1 MLRHELF
8 KKLTK
13 VNKDDRILLLTHDDA
28 DGAGAEIVLR
38 CMFPEKNIEVVH
50 LNNGVMSE
58 RIREALT
65 DAAIAESFGKVIAC
79 DISCNEA
86 DAEYIDSLPDINS
99 RFVLLDHH
107 LTSQYINRYSWGVSF
122 GDMLEDSFLVN
133 YYSNGH
139 SSGTSLIL
147 DYMYYCGIN
156 FLPDASCITTENI
169 CLWISAYDTW
179 DWKTCFEGNYNF
191 KDENLLFAA
200 YGNNLYVRRRLSKI
214 GLPPIYYSSDADRIM
229 LKAEKAKRKEHVENI
244 KNQIKFGTLDIPMED
259 YIYACKTDTDK
270 YAKEIEKKYSRYIDG
285 NTLPRFSLKHIISSS
300 KGASSKTVLLY
311 ILPLD
316 NENQI
321 HFEGGKFVSP
331 EEIEADEHNYSS
343 FLKEEIEHLDVVAQ
357 MWKEF
362 K

>member
-1 MLRHELF
+1 MFRNELF
-8 KKLTK
+8 GKLAK

-38 CMFPEKNIEVVH
+38 CMFPDKNIKVVH
-50 LNNGVMSE
+50 LSNGVMSG
-58 RIREALT
+58 RVKKALT

-156 FLPDASCITTENI
+156 FLPDASCIIDLSIMINI
-169 CLWISAYDTW
+169 IQRQKFQKCI
-179 DWKTCFEGNYNF
+179 
-191 KDENLLFAA
+191 
-200 YGNNLYVRRRLSKI
+200 
-214 GLPPIYYSSDADRIM
+214 
-229 LKAEKAKRKEHVENI
+229 LK
-244 KNQIKFGTLDIPMED
+244 
-259 YIYACKTDTDK
+259 
-270 YAKEIEKKYSRYIDG
+270 
-285 NTLPRFSLKHIISSS
+285 
-300 KGASSKTVLLY
+300 
-311 ILPLD
+311 
-316 NENQI
+316 
-321 HFEGGKFVSP
+321 
-331 EEIEADEHNYSS
+331 
-343 FLKEEIEHLDVVAQ
+343 
-357 MWKEF
+357 W
-362 K
+362 

>member
-1 MLRHELF
+1 MFRNELF
-8 KKLTK
+8 GKLAK

-65 DAAIAESFGKVIAC
+65 DAAIAERFNKVIAC
-79 DISCNEA
+79 DISCNGT
-86 DAEYIDSLPDINS
+86 DAKYINGLPDISN
-99 RFVLLDHH
+99 RFILLDHH
-107 LTSQYINRYSWGVSF
+107 LTSQYINKYSWGASF
-122 GDMLEDSFLVN
+122 SNMLEDSFLDN

-156 FLPDASCITTENI
+156 FLPDASCITAENI

-179 DWKTCFEGNYNF
+179 DWKTCFEGNYKF

-214 GLPPIYYSSDADRIM
+214 GLPAIYYGSDTDRIM
-229 LKAEKAKRKEHVENI
+229 LKAEKAKRKEHIESI
-244 KNQIKFGTLDIPMED
+244 KDQIKFGTMDTVLENGRIKIYDI
-259 YIYACKTDTDK
+259 A
-270 YAKEIEKKYSRYIDG
+270 YIDDSKYVFDVLDYMRDTYPKLDLFIVNYG
-285 NTLPRFSLKHIISSS
+285 SGVSIRSDKEDVNVAEIVKPFGGGGH
-300 KGASSKTVLLY
+300 KGAGGFKFEKRDIYNLFEKTTGSNL
-311 ILPLD
+311 IL
-316 NENQI
+316 I
-321 HFEGGKFVSP
+321 
-331 EEIEADEHNYSS
+331 
-343 FLKEEIEHLDVVAQ
+343 
-357 MWKEF
+357 
-362 K
+362 

>member
-1 MLRHELF
+1 MFRNELF
-8 KKLTK
+8 GKLAK

-28 DGAGAEIVLR
+28 YGAGAEIVLR
-38 CMFPEKNIEVVH
+38 CMFPDKNIKVVH
-50 LNNGVMSE
+50 LSNGVMSG
-58 RIREALT
+58 RVKEALT

-86 DAEYIDSLPDINS
+86 DAEYINSLPDINS

-179 DWKTCFEGNYNF
+179 DWKTCFEGNNKF

-200 YGNNLYVRRRLSKI
+200 YGNNLYVHRRLTKI
-214 GLPPIYYSSDADRIM
+214 GFFASYYDPDDIM
-229 LKAEKAKRKEHVENI
+229 LKAEKAKRKEHIESI
-244 KNQIKFGTLDIPMED
+244 KDQIKFGTMDTVLENGRIKIYDI
-259 YIYACKTDTDK
+259 A
-270 YAKEIEKKYSRYIDG
+270 YIDDSKYVFDVLDYMRDTYPERDLFIVNYG
-285 NTLPRFSLKHIISSS
+285 NGVSIRSDKKDINVAEIVKKFGGGGH
-300 KGASSKTVLLY
+300 KGAGGFKFEKRDIYNLFEKTTGSNL
-311 ILPLD
+311 IL
-316 NENQI
+316 I
-321 HFEGGKFVSP
+321 
-331 EEIEADEHNYSS
+331 
-343 FLKEEIEHLDVVAQ
+343 
-357 MWKEF
+357 
-362 K
+362 

>member
-1 MLRHELF
+1 MFRNELF
-8 KKLTK
+8 GKLAK

-38 CMFPEKNIEVVH
+38 CMFPDKNIKVVH
-50 LNNGVMSE
+50 LSNGVMSG
-58 RIREALT
+58 RVKEALT

-86 DAEYIDSLPDINS
+86 DAEYINSLPDINS

-179 DWKTCFEGNYNF
+179 DWKTCFEGNNKF

-200 YGNNLYVRRRLSKI
+200 YGNNLYVHRRLTKI
-214 GLPPIYYSSDADRIM
+214 GFFASYYDPDDIM
-229 LKAEKAKRKEHVENI
+229 LKAEKAKRKEHIESI
-244 KNQIKFGTLDIPMED
+244 KDQIKFGTMDTVLENGRIKIYDI
-259 YIYACKTDTDK
+259 A
-270 YAKEIEKKYSRYIDG
+270 YIDDSKYVFDVLDYMRDTYPERDLFIVNYG
-285 NTLPRFSLKHIISSS
+285 NGVSIRSDKKDINVAEIVKKFGGGGH
-300 KGASSKTVLLY
+300 KGAGGFKFEKRDIYNLFEKTTGSNL
-311 ILPLD
+311 IL
-316 NENQI
+316 I
-321 HFEGGKFVSP
+321 
-331 EEIEADEHNYSS
+331 
-343 FLKEEIEHLDVVAQ
+343 
-357 MWKEF
+357 
-362 K
+362 

>member
-244 KNQIKFGTLDIPMED
+244 KNQIKFGTLDIPWKIIIQEH
-259 YIYACKTDTDK
+259 T
-270 YAKEIEKKYSRYIDG
+270 
-285 NTLPRFSLKHIISSS
+285 TLPTLMIPNIYSMFWITCAIRIRSWICSLLITETGSLSAVTRKISMWQKLSNSS
-300 KGASSKTVLLY
+300 EAADIRVPADSNSRR
-311 ILPLD
+311 
-316 NENQI
+316 
-321 HFEGGKFVSP
+321 
-331 EEIEADEHNYSS
+331 EIFTICLRRQPDR
-343 FLKEEIEHLDVVAQ
+343 I
-357 MWKEF
+357 
-362 K
+362 

>member
-1 MLRHELF
+1 MFRNELF
-8 KKLTK
+8 GKLAK

-38 CMFPEKNIEVVH
+38 CMFPDKNIKVVH
-50 LNNGVMSE
+50 LSNGVMSG
-58 RIREALT
+58 RVKEALT

-79 DISCNEA
+79 DISCNKA

-156 FLPDASCITTENI
+156 FLPDASCITAENI

-179 DWKTCFEGNYNF
+179 DWKTCFEGNNKF

-200 YGNNLYVRRRLSKI
+200 YGNNLYVHRRLTKI
-214 GLPPIYYSSDADRIM
+214 GFFPSYYDPDDIM
-229 LKAEKAKRKEHVENI
+229 LKVEKAKRKEHIESI
-244 KNQIKFGTLDIPMED
+244 KGQIKFGTMDTVLENGRIKIYDI
-259 YIYACKTDTDK
+259 A
-270 YAKEIEKKYSRYIDG
+270 YIDDSKYVFDVLDYMRDTYPERDLFIVNYG
-285 NTLPRFSLKHIISSS
+285 SGVSIRSDKEDINVAEIVKKFGGGGH
-300 KGASSKTVLLY
+300 KGAGGFKFEKRDIYNLFEKTTGSNLTL
-311 ILPLD
+311 I
-316 NENQI
+316 
-321 HFEGGKFVSP
+321 
-331 EEIEADEHNYSS
+331 
-343 FLKEEIEHLDVVAQ
+343 
-357 MWKEF
+357 
-362 K
+362 

>member
-38 CMFPEKNIEVVH
+38 CMFPDKNIKVVH
-50 LNNGVMSE
+50 LSNGVMSG
-58 RIREALT
+58 RIKEALT
-65 DAAIAESFGKVIAC
+65 DTAIAESFGKVIAC

-86 DAEYIDSLPDINS
+86 DAEYIDNLPDINS

-147 DYMYYCGIN
+147 DYMYYCGID

-169 CLWISAYDTW
+169 CLWISAYDTR
-179 DWKTCFEGNYNF
+179 DWKTCFESNNKF

-200 YGNNLYVRRRLSKI
+200 YGNNLYVYRRLTKI
-214 GLPPIYYSSDADRIM
+214 GFFASYYDPDDIM
-229 LKAEKAKRKEHVENI
+229 LKAEKAKRKEHIESI
-244 KNQIKFGTLDIPMED
+244 KDQIKFGTMDTVLENGRIKIYDI
-259 YIYACKTDTDK
+259 A
-270 YAKEIEKKYSRYIDG
+270 YIDDSKYVFDVLDYMRDTYPQLDLFIVNYG
-285 NTLPRFSLKHIISSS
+285 NGVSIRSDKEDINVAEIVKPFGGGGH
-300 KGASSKTVLLY
+300 KGAGGFKFEKRDIYNLFEKTTGTTLRL
-311 ILPLD
+311 
-316 NENQI
+316 
-321 HFEGGKFVSP
+321 
-331 EEIEADEHNYSS
+331 
-343 FLKEEIEHLDVVAQ
+343 
-357 MWKEF
+357 
-362 K
+362 

>member
-1 MLRHELF
+1 MFRNELF
-8 KKLTK
+8 GKLAK

-38 CMFPEKNIEVVH
+38 CMFPDKNIKVVH
-50 LNNGVMSE
+50 LSNGVMSG
-58 RIREALT
+58 RVKEALT

-122 GDMLEDSFLVN
+122 GNMLQDSFLVN

-169 CLWISAYDTW
+169 CLWISAYDTR
-179 DWKTCFEGNYNF
+179 DWKTCFEGNYKF

-214 GLPPIYYSSDADRIM
+214 GLPPIYYGSDTDRIM

-259 YIYACKTDTDK
+259 DYTRTYDIA
-270 YAKEIEKKYSRYIDG
+270 YIDDSKYIFDVLDYMRDTYPQLDLFIVNYG
-285 NTLPRFSLKHIISSS
+285 NGVSIRSDKEDINVAEIVKLFGGGGH
-300 KGASSKTVLLY
+300 KGAGGFKFEKRDIYNLFEKTTGSNLTL
-311 ILPLD
+311 I
-316 NENQI
+316 
-321 HFEGGKFVSP
+321 
-331 EEIEADEHNYSS
+331 
-343 FLKEEIEHLDVVAQ
+343 
-357 MWKEF
+357 
-362 K
+362 

>member
-1 MLRHELF
+1 MFRNELF
-8 KKLTK
+8 GKLAI

-38 CMFPEKNIEVVH
+38 CMFPDKNIKVVH
-50 LNNGVMSE
+50 LSNGVMSGCVK
-58 RIREALT
+58 EALT

-86 DAEYIDSLPDINS
+86 DAEYIDSLPDINT

-156 FLPDASCITTENI
+156 FLPDVSCIATENI
-169 CLWISAYDTW
+169 CLRISAYDTW
-179 DWKTCFEGNYNF
+179 DWKTCFEGNYKF

-214 GLPPIYYSSDADRIM
+214 GLPPIHYGSDTDRIM
-229 LKAEKAKRKEHVENI
+229 LKAEKAKRKEHIESI
-244 KNQIKFGTLDIPMED
+244 KDQIKFGTMDTVLENGRIKIYDI
-259 YIYACKTDTDK
+259 A
-270 YAKEIEKKYSRYIDG
+270 YIDDSKYVFDVLDYMRDTYPQLDLFIVNYG
-285 NTLPRFSLKHIISSS
+285 NGVSIRSDKEDINVAEIVKQFGGGGH
-300 KGASSKTVLLY
+300 KGAGGFKFEKRDIYNLFEKTTGSNLTL
-311 ILPLD
+311 I
-316 NENQI
+316 
-321 HFEGGKFVSP
+321 
-331 EEIEADEHNYSS
+331 
-343 FLKEEIEHLDVVAQ
+343 
-357 MWKEF
+357 
-362 K
+362 

>member
-1 MLRHELF
+1 MFRNNLF
-8 KKLTK
+8 GKLAK

-50 LNNGVMSE
+50 LSNGVMSG
-58 RIREALT
+58 RVKEALT

-86 DAEYIDSLPDINS
+86 DAEYIDSLSDINS

-179 DWKTCFEGNYNF
+179 DWKTCFEGNNKF

-200 YGNNLYVRRRLSKI
+200 YGNNLYVHRRLTKI
-214 GLPPIYYSSDADRIM
+214 GFFPSYYDPDDIM
-229 LKAEKAKRKEHVENI
+229 LKVEKAKRKEHIESI
-244 KNQIKFGTLDIPMED
+244 KDQIKFGTMDTVLKNGRIKIYDI
-259 YIYACKTDTDK
+259 A
-270 YAKEIEKKYSRYIDG
+270 YIDDSKYVFDVLDYMRDTYPERDLFIVNYG
-285 NTLPRFSLKHIISSS
+285 SGVSIRSDKEDVNVAEIVKPFGGGGH
-300 KGASSKTVLLY
+300 KGAGGFKFEKRDIYNLFEKTTGSNL
-311 ILPLD
+311 IL
-316 NENQI
+316 I
-321 HFEGGKFVSP
+321 
-331 EEIEADEHNYSS
+331 
-343 FLKEEIEHLDVVAQ
+343 
-357 MWKEF
+357 
-362 K
+362 

>member
-1 MLRHELF
+1 MFRNELF
-8 KKLTK
+8 GKLAK

-38 CMFPEKNIEVVH
+38 CMFPDKNIKVVH
-50 LNNGVMSE
+50 LSNGVMSG
-58 RIREALT
+58 RVKEALT

-86 DAEYIDSLPDINS
+86 DAEYINSLPDINS

-179 DWKTCFEGNYNF
+179 DWKTCFEGNNKF
-191 KDENLLFAA
+191 KDENLLFAV
-200 YGNNLYVRRRLSKI
+200 YGNNLYVHRRLTKI
-214 GLPPIYYSSDADRIM
+214 GFFASYYDPDDIM
-229 LKAEKAKRKEHVENI
+229 LKAEKAKRKEHIESI
-244 KNQIKFGTLDIPMED
+244 KDQIKFGTMDTVLENGRIKIYDI
-259 YIYACKTDTDK
+259 A
-270 YAKEIEKKYSRYIDG
+270 YIDDSKYVFDVLDYMRDTYPERDLFIVNYG
-285 NTLPRFSLKHIISSS
+285 NGVSIRSDKKDINVAEIVKKFGGGGH
-300 KGASSKTVLLY
+300 KGAGGFKFEKRDIYNLFEKTTGSNL
-311 ILPLD
+311 IL
-316 NENQI
+316 I
-321 HFEGGKFVSP
+321 
-331 EEIEADEHNYSS
+331 
-343 FLKEEIEHLDVVAQ
+343 
-357 MWKEF
+357 
-362 K
+362 

>member
-1 MLRHELF
+1 MFRNELF
-8 KKLTK
+8 GKLAK

-38 CMFPEKNIEVVH
+38 CMFPDKNIKVVH
-50 LNNGVMSE
+50 LSNGVMSG
-58 RIREALT
+58 RVKEALT

-86 DAEYIDSLPDINS
+86 DAEYINSLPDINS

-147 DYMYYCGIN
+147 DCMYYCGIN

-179 DWKTCFEGNYNF
+179 DWKTCFEGNNKF

-200 YGNNLYVRRRLSKI
+200 YGNNLYVHRRLTKI
-214 GLPPIYYSSDADRIM
+214 GFFASYYDPDDIM
-229 LKAEKAKRKEHVENI
+229 LKAEKAKRKEHIESI
-244 KNQIKFGTLDIPMED
+244 KDQIKFGTMDTVLENGRIKIYDI
-259 YIYACKTDTDK
+259 A
-270 YAKEIEKKYSRYIDG
+270 YIDDSKYVFDVLDYMRDTYPERDLFIVNYG
-285 NTLPRFSLKHIISSS
+285 NGVSIRSDKKDINVAEIV
-300 KGASSKTVLLY
+300 K
-311 ILPLD
+311 
-316 NENQI
+316 
-321 HFEGGKFVSP
+321 KF
-331 EEIEADEHNYSS
+331 
-343 FLKEEIEHLDVVAQ
+343 
-357 MWKEF
+357 
-362 K
+362 

>member
-38 CMFPEKNIEVVH
+38 CMFPDKNIKVVH
-50 LNNGVMSE
+50 LSNGVMSG
-58 RIREALT
+58 RVKEALT

-86 DAEYIDSLPDINS
+86 DAEYINSLPDINS

-179 DWKTCFEGNYNF
+179 DWKTCFEGNNKF

-200 YGNNLYVRRRLSKI
+200 YGNNLYVHRRLTKI
-214 GLPPIYYSSDADRIM
+214 SFFASYYDPDDIM
-229 LKAEKAKRKEHVENI
+229 LKAEKAKRKEHIESI
-244 KNQIKFGTLDIPMED
+244 KDQIKFGTMDTVLENGRIKIYDI
-259 YIYACKTDTDK
+259 A
-270 YAKEIEKKYSRYIDG
+270 YIDDSKYVFDVLDYMRDTYPERDLFIVNYG
-285 NTLPRFSLKHIISSS
+285 NGVSIRSDKKDINVAEIVKKFGGGGH
-300 KGASSKTVLLY
+300 KGAGGFKFEKRDIYNLFEKTTGSNL
-311 ILPLD
+311 IL
-316 NENQI
+316 I
-321 HFEGGKFVSP
+321 
-331 EEIEADEHNYSS
+331 
-343 FLKEEIEHLDVVAQ
+343 
-357 MWKEF
+357 
-362 K
+362 

>member
-1 MLRHELF
+1 MFRNELF
-8 KKLTK
+8 GKLAK

-38 CMFPEKNIEVVH
+38 CMFPDKNIKVVH
-50 LNNGVMSE
+50 LSNGVMSG
-58 RIREALT
+58 RVKEALT

-156 FLPDASCITTENI
+156 FLPDASRVAAENI

-179 DWKTCFEGNYNF
+179 DWKICFDGNERF

-200 YGNNLYVRRRLSKI
+200 YGNNLYVHRRLTKI
-214 GLPPIYYSSDADRIM
+214 GFFSSYYDPDPIM

-259 YIYACKTDTDK
+259 DYTRTYDIA
-270 YAKEIEKKYSRYIDG
+270 YIDDSKYVFDVLDYMRDTYPERDLFIVNYG
-285 NTLPRFSLKHIISSS
+285 NGVSIRSDKEDINVAEIVKPFGGGGH
-300 KGASSKTVLLY
+300 KGAGGFKFEKRDIYNLFEKTTGSNLTL
-311 ILPLD
+311 I
-316 NENQI
+316 
-321 HFEGGKFVSP
+321 
-331 EEIEADEHNYSS
+331 
-343 FLKEEIEHLDVVAQ
+343 
-357 MWKEF
+357 
-362 K
+362 

>member
-107 LTSQYINRYSWGVSF
+107 LTS
-122 GDMLEDSFLVN
+122 
-133 YYSNGH
+133 
-139 SSGTSLIL
+139 
-147 DYMYYCGIN
+147 
-156 FLPDASCITTENI
+156 
-169 CLWISAYDTW
+169 
-179 DWKTCFEGNYNF
+179 
-191 KDENLLFAA
+191 
-200 YGNNLYVRRRLSKI
+200 
-214 GLPPIYYSSDADRIM
+214 
-229 LKAEKAKRKEHVENI
+229 
-244 KNQIKFGTLDIPMED
+244 
-259 YIYACKTDTDK
+259 
-270 YAKEIEKKYSRYIDG
+270 
-285 NTLPRFSLKHIISSS
+285 
-300 KGASSKTVLLY
+300 
-311 ILPLD
+311 
-316 NENQI
+316 
-321 HFEGGKFVSP
+321 
-331 EEIEADEHNYSS
+331 
-343 FLKEEIEHLDVVAQ
+343 
-357 MWKEF
+357 
-362 K
+362 

>member
-65 DAAIAESFGKVIAC
+65 DAAIAKRFNKVIAC
-79 DISCNEA
+79 DISCNET
-86 DAEYIDSLPDINS
+86 DAKYINGLPDISN

-107 LTSQYINRYSWGVSF
+107 LTSQYINKYSWGISF
-122 GDMLEDSFLVN
+122 SDIIGDSFLGN

-156 FLPDASCITTENI
+156 FLPDASCITAENI

-179 DWKTCFEGNYNF
+179 DWKTCFKGNYKF

-200 YGNNLYVRRRLSKI
+200 YGNNLYVCRRLSKI
-214 GLPPIYYSSDADRIM
+214 GLPPIYCGSDRIM

-259 YIYACKTDTDK
+259 GYTRTYDIA
-270 YAKEIEKKYSRYIDG
+270 YIDDSKYVFDVLDYMRDTYPERDLFIVNYG
-285 NTLPRFSLKHIISSS
+285 NGVSIRSDKEDINVAEIVKPFGGGGH
-300 KGASSKTVLLY
+300 KGAGGFKFEKRDIYNLFEKTTGTTLRL
-311 ILPLD
+311 
-316 NENQI
+316 
-321 HFEGGKFVSP
+321 
-331 EEIEADEHNYSS
+331 
-343 FLKEEIEHLDVVAQ
+343 
-357 MWKEF
+357 
-362 K
+362 